1 MPFIEIKGFI
11 FCCLYHTETM
21 QNMRLFLINKHRA
34 CINLHMLNLNYGI
47 ANCSSTIKTIQV
59 SLEGFSELSKP
70 QQNLCSNILS
80 IKLNKDFS
88 HFNIQ
93 SPY

>member
-1 MPFIEIKGFI
+1 
-11 FCCLYHTETM
+11 M
-21 QNMRLFLINKHRA
+21 QNIGLFLINKHRA
-34 CINLHMLNLNYGI
+34 CINLHILNLNYGI
-47 ANCSSTIKTIQV
+47 ANCSKHYKAIPV
-59 SLEGFSELSKP
+59 SLERDSVNIKP